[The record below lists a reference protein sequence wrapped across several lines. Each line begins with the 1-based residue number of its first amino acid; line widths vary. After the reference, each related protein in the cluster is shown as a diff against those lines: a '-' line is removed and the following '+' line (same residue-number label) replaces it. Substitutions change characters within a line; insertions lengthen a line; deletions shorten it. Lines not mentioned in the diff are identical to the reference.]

1 MWNRVPFIL
10 RTFLA
15 AIAVTG
21 TATLIWGALIQSNL
35 RFSPQLPWAAVIMAV
50 FLFFYWKFLK
60 GSGWPHSTS
69 EARRESLGAHPLS
82 PSVWRWSLFAG
93 GLGLAASIALFLIS
107 RRLILWP
114 QPPRPDLSH
123 IPSYTILPSL
133 LISAA
138 VAGISE
144 EAGFRGYLQ
153 GPLSRRYGPAIG
165 IAITS
170 FVFGLAHLSHG
181 FFVPAILFDIGWG
194 ALYGLLT
201 YLCGSILP
209 AILLHSG
216 ADALEFLAV
225 WKFSPAAPTP
235 LVWVTGPNSFF
246 WFLCVLVILLGT
258 ASFWAFRQ
266 LVFVKACECAD
277 ALPLSRAGS

>member
-1 MWNRVPFIL
+1 MWNRVPFFL
-10 RTFLA
+10 RTFFA

-50 FLFFYWKFLK
+50 FLYFYWKFLK
-60 GSGWPHSTS
+60 GWGWPQSTS
-69 EARRESLGAHPLS
+69 AARRASLGAHPLS

-93 GLGLAASIALFLIS
+93 GLGLAASIALFIIS

-153 GPLSRRYGPAIG
+153 GPLLRRYGPAIG
-165 IAITS
+165 IAATS

-181 FFVPAILFDIGWG
+181 AFVPAILFDIGWG

-209 AILLHSG
+209 AVLLHSG
-216 ADALEFLAV
+216 ADALEFLVA
-225 WKFSPAAPTP
+225 WKFSPAAPKP

-258 ASFWAFRQ
+258 ASFLAFRH
-266 LVFVKACECAD
+266 LVSVKACESAD
-277 ALPLSRAGS
+277 ALALSRVGS